1 MSNLRQ
7 MIDGLGN
14 LALGFTQSQKRPQYQ
29 VKDQAIIRRKI
40 TRSKPHTQEVIVGT
54 ITAFAD
60 GGNSAV
66 LTIPRPG
73 GVITRTTVPLT
84 QLEPVSKAF
93 KRNSVQWNPALRGS
107 V

>member
-1 MSNLRQ
+1 MPNLRK
-7 MIDGLGN
+7 IVDGIGS
-14 LALGFTQSQKRPQYQ
+14 LALGFTQQQAQPQYK
-29 VKDQAIIRRKI
+29 VRDQAIIRRTV

-60 GGNSAV
+60 NGKSAV

-73 GVITRTTVPLT
+73 GVITRTTVPLS

-107 V
+107 M